1 MKLPAWIQA
10 AISRKLGRKPAAA
23 PSAYQAGDLKQAI
36 GFVIW
41 VFVLLLL
48 CYLGTLAWGIY
59 LARQTAQLQKFNTQ
73 IYALDG
79 RISSLRDELNSNFLY
94 IPDSMQDYLGS
105 NTQTHPS
112 EQEATQ
118 ILARMAQLA
127 QDMGDAEKTRMTSE
141 IAQQFTGYRTA
152 FAQITQS
159 LANPEHRD
167 AATSLG
173 PSRELM
179 LTVGQASDAL
189 LHAEQTLQQLY
200 ELTEQQRTTTTERMY
215 GGVIIGSI
223 LLVFALGGLGLL
235 LSRTRRQA
243 NAAMVASVIAA
254 REKEAEN
261 DNINNSAILLLQAV
275 SQMAGRDLCAR
286 APVTQDV
293 VGTVADSINGLAEEM
308 QRVLQGVSGV
318 AEQVRGASARVRSQ
332 AQLVQD
338 TAQAERQRLARM
350 SSTLGRTTEVM
361 VEVAQRADLS
371 KNAASDATY
380 ATESALAT
388 VNATV
393 DGMQAIRATIAETEK
408 RIKRL
413 GERSQEITSMVNLIN
428 TIAERTHVLAL
439 NAAMQ
444 AAVAGE
450 AGRGFA
456 VVAEEVQ
463 RLAESSRQATQQ
475 IAGLVGNIQ
484 VETQEAIS
492 TVGRTIDQ
500 VVQGS
505 QQAQNAG
512 EQMRHTKLMTA
523 ELVTQVRDIA
533 SAAEAQKL
541 LSAQLLDSVQQIDI
555 STEQTAAQIQE
566 QNLQTERLQEAA
578 RQLVQAVGVFRLDK
592 NAPHAA
598 FNNGSDST
606 PDLTLGV

>member
-1 MKLPAWIQA
+1 MKLFAKMFSPEGRRLKA
-10 AISRKLGRKPAAA
+10 ASP
-23 PSAYQAGDLKQAI
+23 YQAGDLKQAI
-36 GFVIW
+36 SFVIR

-48 CYLGTLAWGIY
+48 CYLGTLAWGVY
-59 LARQTAQLQKFNTQ
+59 LARQNAQLQKFNEQ
-73 IYALDG
+73 IYALNSHIG
-79 RISSLRDELNSNFLY
+79 TLRDELNSNFLY
-94 IPDSMQDYLGS
+94 IPDSMQDYLASDS
-105 NTQTHPS
+105 NAS
-112 EQEATQ
+112 AGAREATQ
-118 ILARMAQLA
+118 ILTRMTQLA
-127 QDMGDAEKTRMTSE
+127 QDMGDAEKTRMTGE
-141 IAQQFTGYRTA
+141 IAHQFNSYRSA
-152 FAQITQS
+152 FAQITKS
-159 LANPEHRD
+159 LSNPEHRD

-179 LTVGQASDAL
+179 LTVGGASDAL
-189 LHAEQTLQQLY
+189 LRAEQTLQQLY
-200 ELTEQQRTTTTERMY
+200 EQTEKQRTTTSERLY

-223 LLVFALGGLGLL
+223 MLVLALSGLGLQ

-254 REKEAEN
+254 REKEAES

-275 SQMAGRDLCAR
+275 SQMAGRDLCVR

-338 TAQAERQRLARM
+338 TALTERQRLARM
-350 SSTLGRTTEVM
+350 SDTLGRTTEVM

-413 GERSQEITSMVNLIN
+413 GERSQEISSMVNLIN

-484 VETQEAIS
+484 IETQEAIA

-533 SAAEAQKL
+533 SAAEAQT
-541 LSAQLLDSVQQIDI
+541 SAQALFPD
-555 STEQTAAQIQE
+555 
-566 QNLQTERLQEAA
+566 
-578 RQLVQAVGVFRLDK
+578 
-592 NAPHAA
+592 APPACVLCLSRM
-598 FNNGSDST
+598 G
-606 PDLTLGV
+606 G

>member
-1 MKLPAWIQA
+1 MKLPAWIRATFGPKA
-10 AISRKLGRKPAAA
+10 AS
-23 PSAYQAGDLKQAI
+23 PSAYQAGDLKLAI
-36 GFVIW
+36 GFVIRA
-41 VFVLLLL
+41 FVLLLL
-48 CYLGTLAWGIY
+48 CYLGTLAWGVY
-59 LARQTAQLQKFNTQ
+59 LARQSSQLQQLNTQ
-73 IYALDG
+73 IYALNN
-79 RISSLRDELNSNFLY
+79 RISALRDELNSNFLY
-94 IPDSMQDYLGS
+94 IPDSMQDYLGGEGK
-105 NTQTHPS
+105 QHPS
-112 EQEATQ
+112 EREASHIVTQ
-118 ILARMAQLA
+118 MTQLA
-127 QDMGDAEKTRMTSE
+127 QAMGDSEKIRMTGDIS
-141 IAQQFTGYRTA
+141 AQLNSYRSA
-152 FAQITQS
+152 FAQIT
-159 LANPEHRD
+159 LALSNPERRD

-179 LTVGQASDAL
+179 LTVGAASDAL
-189 LHAEQTLQQLY
+189 LRAEQTLQQLY
-200 ELTEQQRTTTTERMY
+200 ELTEKQRTTTTERMY
-215 GGVIIGSI
+215 SGVIIGSLLLI
-223 LLVFALGGLGLL
+223 LTLGGFGLL

-243 NAAMVASVIAA
+243 NAALVASVIAA
-254 REKEAEN
+254 REKEVEN

-275 SQMAGRDLCAR
+275 SQMAERDLCVR

-308 QRVLQGVSGV
+308 QRVLQGVSSV
-318 AEQVRGASARVRSQ
+318 AEQVRGASTRVRSQ

-413 GERSQEITSMVNLIN
+413 GERSQEISSMVNIIN

-444 AAVAGE
+444 AAVAGD

-475 IAGLVGNIQ
+475 IAALVGNIQ

-592 NAPHAA
+592 HAA
-598 FNNGSDST
+598 NTGRDST

>member
-1 MKLPAWIQA
+1 M
-10 AISRKLGRKPAAA
+10 
-23 PSAYQAGDLKQAI
+23 
-36 GFVIW
+36 
-41 VFVLLLL
+41 
-48 CYLGTLAWGIY
+48 
-59 LARQTAQLQKFNTQ
+59 RQ
-73 IYALDG
+73 
-79 RISSLRDELNSNFLY
+79 
-94 IPDSMQDYLGS
+94 
-105 NTQTHPS
+105 
-112 EQEATQ
+112 
-118 ILARMAQLA
+118 
-127 QDMGDAEKTRMTSE
+127 
-141 IAQQFTGYRTA
+141 
-152 FAQITQS
+152 
-159 LANPEHRD
+159 
-167 AATSLG
+167 
-173 PSRELM
+173 
-179 LTVGQASDAL
+179 
-189 LHAEQTLQQLY
+189 
-200 ELTEQQRTTTTERMY
+200 
-215 GGVIIGSI
+215 
-223 LLVFALGGLGLL
+223 
-235 LSRTRRQA
+235 
-243 NAAMVASVIAA
+243 
-254 REKEAEN
+254 
-261 DNINNSAILLLQAV
+261 
-275 SQMAGRDLCAR
+275 
-286 APVTQDV
+286 
-293 VGTVADSINGLAEEM
+293 
-308 QRVLQGVSGV
+308 
-318 AEQVRGASARVRSQ
+318 
-332 AQLVQD
+332 
-338 TAQAERQRLARM
+338 
-350 SSTLGRTTEVM
+350 TLGRTTEVM
-361 VEVAQRADLS
+361 VEVAQRAALS

-439 NAAMQ
+439 NAAI
-444 AAVAGE
+444 AGE

-533 SAAEAQKL
+533 SAAEAQKV

-592 NAPHAA
+592 NSAQT
-598 FNNGSDST
+598 GGDST

>member
-1 MKLPAWIQA
+1 MKFPAWIRA
-10 AISRKLGRKPAAA
+10 ALGRPA
-23 PSAYQAGDLKQAI
+23 PSPAPYQAGDLKQAI
-36 GFVIW
+36 SFVIR

-48 CYLGTLAWGIY
+48 CYLGTLAWGVY
-59 LARQTAQLQKFNTQ
+59 LARQNAQLQKFNEQ
-73 IYALDG
+73 IYALNSHIG
-79 RISSLRDELNSNFLY
+79 TLRDELNSNFLY
-94 IPDSMQDYLGS
+94 IPDSMQDYLASDS
-105 NTQTHPS
+105 NAS
-112 EQEATQ
+112 AGAREATR
-118 ILARMAQLA
+118 ILTRMTQLA
-127 QDMGDAEKTRMTSE
+127 QDMGDAEKTRMTGE
-141 IAQQFTGYRTA
+141 IAHQFNSYRSA
-152 FAQITQS
+152 FAQITKS
-159 LANPEHRD
+159 LSNPEHRD

-179 LTVGQASDAL
+179 LTVGGASDAL
-189 LHAEQTLQQLY
+189 LRAEQTLQQLY
-200 ELTEQQRTTTTERMY
+200 EQTEKQRTTTSERLY
-215 GGVIIGSI
+215 SGVIIGSI
-223 LLVFALGGLGLL
+223 MLVLALSGLGLQ

-254 REKEAEN
+254 REKEAES

-275 SQMAGRDLCAR
+275 SQMAGRDLCVR

-338 TAQAERQRLARM
+338 TALTERQRLARM
-350 SSTLGRTTEVM
+350 SDTLGRTTEVM

-413 GERSQEITSMVNLIN
+413 GERSQEISSMVNLIN

-484 VETQEAIS
+484 IETQEAIA

-566 QNLQTERLQEAA
+566 QNLQTERLQDAA

-592 NAPHAA
+592 STHSNAW
-598 FNNGSDST
+598 DST

>member
-1 MKLPAWIQA
+1 MKFFAKMFSPEGRRLKA
-10 AISRKLGRKPAAA
+10 ASP
-23 PSAYQAGDLKQAI
+23 YQAGDLKQAI
-36 GFVIW
+36 SFVIR

-48 CYLGTLAWGIY
+48 CYLGTLAWGVY
-59 LARQTAQLQKFNTQ
+59 LARQNAQLQKFNEQ
-73 IYALDG
+73 IYALNSHIG
-79 RISSLRDELNSNFLY
+79 TLRDELNSNFLY
-94 IPDSMQDYLGS
+94 IPDSMQDYLASDS
-105 NTQTHPS
+105 NAS
-112 EQEATQ
+112 AGAREATK
-118 ILARMAQLA
+118 ILTRMTQLA
-127 QDMGDAEKTRMTSE
+127 QDMGDAEKTRMTGE
-141 IAQQFTGYRTA
+141 IAHQFNSYRSA
-152 FAQITQS
+152 FAQITKS
-159 LANPEHRD
+159 LSNPEHRD

-179 LTVGQASDAL
+179 LTVGGASDAL
-189 LHAEQTLQQLY
+189 LRAEQTLQQLY
-200 ELTEQQRTTTTERMY
+200 EQTEKQRTTTSERLY

-223 LLVFALGGLGLL
+223 MLVLALSGLGLQ

-254 REKEAEN
+254 REKEAES

-275 SQMAGRDLCAR
+275 SQMAGRDLCVR

-338 TAQAERQRLARM
+338 TALTERQRLARM
-350 SSTLGRTTEVM
+350 SDTLGRTTEVM

-413 GERSQEITSMVNLIN
+413 GERSQEISSMVNLIN

-484 VETQEAIS
+484 IETQEAIA

-566 QNLQTERLQEAA
+566 QNLQTERLQDAA

-592 NAPHAA
+592 SAHNNAW
-598 FNNGSDST
+598 DST

>member
-1 MKLPAWIQA
+1 MKFFAKMFSPESRRLKA
-10 AISRKLGRKPAAA
+10 ASP
-23 PSAYQAGDLKQAI
+23 YQAGDLKQAI
-36 GFVIW
+36 SFVIR

-48 CYLGTLAWGIY
+48 CYLGTLAWGVY
-59 LARQTAQLQKFNTQ
+59 LARQNAQLQKFNEQ
-73 IYALDG
+73 IYALNSHIG
-79 RISSLRDELNSNFLY
+79 TLRDELNSNFLY
-94 IPDSMQDYLGS
+94 IPDSMQDYLASDS
-105 NTQTHPS
+105 NAS
-112 EQEATQ
+112 AGAREATK
-118 ILARMAQLA
+118 ILTRMTQLA
-127 QDMGDAEKTRMTSE
+127 QDMGDAEKTRMTGE
-141 IAQQFTGYRTA
+141 IAHQFNSYRSA
-152 FAQITQS
+152 FAQITKS
-159 LANPEHRD
+159 LSNPEHRD

-179 LTVGQASDAL
+179 LTVGGASDAL
-189 LHAEQTLQQLY
+189 LRAEQTLQQLY
-200 ELTEQQRTTTTERMY
+200 EKTEKQRATTSERLY

-223 LLVFALGGLGLL
+223 MLVLALSGLGLQ

-254 REKEAEN
+254 REKEAES

-275 SQMAGRDLCAR
+275 SQMAGRDLCVR

-338 TAQAERQRLARM
+338 TALTERQRLARM
-350 SSTLGRTTEVM
+350 SDTLGRTTEVM

-413 GERSQEITSMVNLIN
+413 GERSQEISSMVNLIN

-484 VETQEAIS
+484 IETQEAIA

-566 QNLQTERLQEAA
+566 QNLQTERLQDAA

-592 NAPHAA
+592 SAHNNAW
-598 FNNGSDST
+598 DST

>member
-1 MKLPAWIQA
+1 M
-10 AISRKLGRKPAAA
+10 
-23 PSAYQAGDLKQAI
+23 YQ
-36 GFVIW
+36 
-41 VFVLLLL
+41 
-48 CYLGTLAWGIY
+48 
-59 LARQTAQLQKFNTQ
+59 
-73 IYALDG
+73 
-79 RISSLRDELNSNFLY
+79 
-94 IPDSMQDYLGS
+94 
-105 NTQTHPS
+105 
-112 EQEATQ
+112 
-118 ILARMAQLA
+118 
-127 QDMGDAEKTRMTSE
+127 
-141 IAQQFTGYRTA
+141 
-152 FAQITQS
+152 
-159 LANPEHRD
+159 
-167 AATSLG
+167 
-173 PSRELM
+173 
-179 LTVGQASDAL
+179 
-189 LHAEQTLQQLY
+189 
-200 ELTEQQRTTTTERMY
+200 
-215 GGVIIGSI
+215 GVIVGAS
-223 LLVFALGGLGLL
+223 LLVLTLLGLGLL
-235 LSRTRRQA
+235 LSRTRKKA
-243 NAAMVASVIAA
+243 EHSMVAAVLAA
-254 REKEAEN
+254 REKEVEN

-318 AEQVRGASARVRSQ
+318 AEQVRGASSRVRSQ

-338 TAQAERQRLARM
+338 TALAERQRLARM
-350 SSTLGRTTEVM
+350 RSTLGRTTEVM

-393 DGMQAIRATIAETEK
+393 DGMGAIRATIAETEK

-413 GERSQEITSMVNLIN
+413 GERSQEISSMVNLIN

-444 AAVAGE
+444 AAVAGD

-475 IAGLVGNIQ
+475 IASLVGNIQ

-500 VVQGS
+500 VVHGS

-566 QNLQTERLQEAA
+566 QNLQTERLQAAA
-578 RQLVQAVGVFRLDK
+578 RQLVHAVGVFRLDK
-592 NAPHAA
+592 QSAHS
-598 FNNGSDST
+598 GYDST

>member
-1 MKLPAWIQA
+1 MKFPAWIRA
-10 AISRKLGRKPAAA
+10 ALGRPA
-23 PSAYQAGDLKQAI
+23 PSPAPYQAGDLKQAI
-36 GFVIW
+36 SFVIR
-41 VFVLLLL
+41 VFALLLL
-48 CYLGTLAWGIY
+48 CYLGTLAWGVY
-59 LARQTAQLQKFNTQ
+59 LARQSAQLQKFSEQ
-73 IYALDG
+73 IYALDS
-79 RISSLRDELNSNFLY
+79 RISTLRDELNSNFLY
-94 IPDSMQDYLGS
+94 IPDSMQDYLGDS
-105 NTQTHPS
+105 NAHPS
-112 EQEATQ
+112 EREAAQ
-118 ILARMAQLA
+118 ILTRMTQLA
-127 QDMGDAEKTRMTSE
+127 QDMGDGEKTRMTGE
-141 IAQQFTGYRTA
+141 IAHQFNSYRSA

-159 LANPEHRD
+159 LASPEHRD

-179 LTVGQASDAL
+179 LTVGTASDAL
-189 LHAEQTLQQLY
+189 LRAEQTLQQLY
-200 ELTEQQRTTTTERMY
+200 ELTEKQRTATTNRMY
-215 GGVIIGSI
+215 GGVIIGSVMLVLA
-223 LLVFALGGLGLL
+223 LLGLGLL

-243 NAAMVASVIAA
+243 NAAMVASVVAA
-254 REKEAEN
+254 REKEIEN

-275 SQMAGRDLCAR
+275 SQMAGRDLCVR

-338 TAQAERQRLARM
+338 TALTERQRLARM
-350 SSTLGRTTEVM
+350 SGTLARTTEVM
-361 VEVAQRADLS
+361 VEVAQRADLG
-371 KNAASDATY
+371 KTAASDATY

-388 VNATV
+388 VDATV

-413 GERSQEITSMVNLIN
+413 GERSQEISSMVNLIN

-484 VETQEAIS
+484 VETKEAIA

-512 EQMRHTKLMTA
+512 EKMRHTKLMTA

-578 RQLVQAVGVFRLDK
+578 RQLVQAVGVFRL
-592 NAPHAA
+592 
-598 FNNGSDST
+598 GSAGDQGHHGHDSALDST

>member
-1 MKLPAWIQA
+1 MKRPAWFHLLL
-10 AISRKLGRKPAAA
+10 RKTALSHKP
-23 PSAYQAGDLKQAI
+23 YQATDLKQAI
-36 GFVIW
+36 GFVIRA
-41 VFVLLLL
+41 FVLMLI
-48 CYLGTLAWGIY
+48 CYLGTMVWGIY
-59 LARQTAQLQKFNTQ
+59 LARQTNQLQKFNEQ
-73 IYALDG
+73 IYTLNAQ
-79 RISSLRDELNSNFLY
+79 ISTLRDELNSNFLY
-94 IPDSMQDYLGS
+94 IPDSMQNYVGGEA
-105 NTQTHPS
+105 NQHPV
-112 EQEATQ
+112 EQGAKIT
-118 ILARMAQLA
+118 IANMTRTT
-127 QDMGDAEKTRMTSE
+127 QDMGDAEKTKLMME
-141 IAQQFTGYRTA
+141 IGENFSRYHQA
-152 FAQITQS
+152 FGEVI
-159 LANPEHRD
+159 LALNNPEHRD
-167 AATSLG
+167 STTSLG
-173 PSRELM
+173 PSRETM
-179 LTVGQASDAL
+179 LSVGNAGGAL
-189 LHAEQTLQQLY
+189 LQIEKILQLVY
-200 ELTEQQRTTTTERMY
+200 EKTEKQRTETTQRMY
-215 GGVIIGSI
+215 AGVIIGSFF
-223 LLVFALGGLGLL
+223 LVLSLMGLGLL

-243 NAAMVASVIAA
+243 NAAMLASVVAA
-254 REKEAEN
+254 REKEVEN

-275 SQMAGRDLCAR
+275 SQMAGRDLCVR

-338 TAQAERQRLARM
+338 TALTERQRLARM

-413 GERSQEITSMVNLIN
+413 GERSQEISSMVNLIN

-444 AAVAGE
+444 AAVAGD

-500 VVQGS
+500 VVHGS

-555 STEQTAAQIQE
+555 STEQTAAQIHE

-578 RQLVQAVGVFRLDK
+578 RQLVQAVGVFRLDSSK
-592 NAPHAA
+592 ADAA
-598 FNNGSDST
+598 FDGT

>member
-1 MKLPAWIQA
+1 MRLPAWIRA
-10 AISRKLGRKPAAA
+10 TLGRTAAN
-23 PSAYQAGDLKQAI
+23 PSSYQAGDLKLAI
-36 GFVIW
+36 GFVIQAFIW
-41 VFVLLLL
+41 LLV
-48 CYLGTLAWGIY
+48 CYAGTLAWGIY
-59 LARQTAQLQKFNTQ
+59 LAKQTSQLQRFNAD
-73 IYALDG
+73 IYALDT
-79 RISSLRDELNSNFLY
+79 RISTLRDELNSNFLY
-94 IPDSMQDYLGS
+94 IPDSMQTYLGAD
-105 NTQTHPS
+105 QQRPS
-112 EQEATQ
+112 EHEATQ
-118 ILARMAQLA
+118 ILQRMTQLA
-127 QDMGDAEKTRMTSE
+127 QLLGEPDKIRVMGE
-141 IAQQFTGYRTA
+141 IAQHFHHY
-152 FAQITQS
+152 
-159 LANPEHRD
+159 RD
-167 AATSLG
+167 AFVQINKTLSDPERRDVAISLG

-179 LTVGQASDAL
+179 LTVGNASDAL
-189 LHAEQTLQQLY
+189 LRAEQSLQQLY
-200 ELTEQQRTTTTERMY
+200 ELTEKQRTTTAERMY
-215 GGVIIGSI
+215 RGIIIGSV
-223 LLVFALGGLGLL
+223 LLIFALAGLGLL

-243 NAAMVASVIAA
+243 NAALVASVIAA
-254 REKEAEN
+254 REKEVEN

-275 SQMAGRDLCAR
+275 SQMAGRDLCVR

-308 QRVLQGVSGV
+308 QRVLQGVSSV
-318 AEQVRGASARVRSQ
+318 AEQVRGAATRVRSQ

-338 TAQAERQRLARM
+338 TAQAERQRLGRM
-350 SSTLGRTTEVM
+350 RQTLGRTTEVM

-592 NAPHAA
+592 NSAQT
-598 FNNGSDST
+598 GGDST